1 MTLLWDTRPGRTF
14 VTPVSPFSFRN
25 AAALLHEHTT
35 NWRKFFLPWN
45 ERESVINHLLFSLSN
60 NRPSSLESQKT
71 IITLLASPQPTR
83 LVLQPLEEVVF
94 QQFVSSVHQRN
105 EGAGDDCKPS
115 LTANH
120 ISAIDIS
127 TFFSFFFNFW
137 HGRVGEN
144 PSTPLERAPLNQHK
158 LAPYLRNVCKFS

>member
-35 NWRKFFLPWN
+35 NWRKFFVPWN

-71 IITLLASPQPTR
+71 IISLLASPQPTR

-94 QQFVSSVHQRN
+94 QRFVSSVHQRN

-127 TFFSFFFNFW
+127 TFFPFFQLLTW
-137 HGRVGEN
+137 SGWRKSVDSAGKSAVKSAQTC
-144 PSTPLERAPLNQHK
+144 PPP
-158 LAPYLRNVCKFS
+158 